1 MENLRLL
8 HSGPVM
14 NPSRQMWSDSDIA
27 GIQTE
32 EEGRTWQADNVR
44 LIYWSQLKRKRL
56 SNPRVTEPKGVSGNL
71 LIKAGGKYSPVSHV
85 SVAWPQVWCFVKQK
99 KGIVGAGV
107 AAGQRNVKINWCSLT
122 KHVGYSHLVI
132 RRCMEVIPR
141 LLSQW
146 KTIF

>member
-1 MENLRLL
+1 
-8 HSGPVM
+8 
-14 NPSRQMWSDSDIA
+14 MWSDSDIA

-85 SVAWPQVWCFVKQK
+85 SVAWPQV
-99 KGIVGAGV
+99 
-107 AAGQRNVKINWCSLT
+107 
-122 KHVGYSHLVI
+122 
-132 RRCMEVIPR
+132 
-141 LLSQW
+141 
-146 KTIF
+146 